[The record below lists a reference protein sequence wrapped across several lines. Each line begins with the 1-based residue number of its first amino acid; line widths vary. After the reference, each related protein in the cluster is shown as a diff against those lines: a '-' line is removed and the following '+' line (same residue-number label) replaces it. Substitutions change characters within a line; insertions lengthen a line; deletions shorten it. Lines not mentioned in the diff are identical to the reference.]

1 MELRALEEDMAKKVR
16 LYTETDIL
24 EDRAILRLV
33 QDGELVATFE
43 EKKLKD
49 AQRKADQWIK
59 SYEKGENT
67 EGDLML

>member
-1 MELRALEEDMAKKVR
+1 MAKKVR